1 MKKKFQPI
9 NLQDVLAVYSRL
21 AKEGLVSFPITK
33 DAENKIEATIT
44 SVVNAYF
51 GQDNYPSIKE
61 KAVALLYFFIKNHPF
76 TDGNKRVAI
85 TTFSIVCERN
95 ELVPNT
101 EEFPLDEIAVFILES
116 KANHTE
122 LISLLAKVLFR

>member
-1 MKKKFQPI
+1 MF
-9 NLQDVLAVYSRL
+9 L
-21 AKEGLVSFPITK
+21 FPK

-44 SVVNAYF
+44 SVVNVYF
-51 GQDNYPSIKE
+51 GQDNYPSTKE

-85 TTFSIVCERN
+85 TTFSIICERN
-95 ELVPNT
+95 ELAPNT

-116 KANHTE
+116 KQNHTD
-122 LISLLAKVLFR
+122 LIKLLAKVLFE